1 MLRWKPVILL
11 KMSRLRFRTRKV
23 RMKVDHDY
31 AIDFNFYTGLPV
43 TAKREK
49 SP

>member
-23 RMKVDHDY
+23 RMKMDHDY